1 MRRKL
6 VAGNWKMNG
15 DSALVSAFSSA
26 MASNIQAL
34 PEGIDVLIAAPTI
47 LLPRLRKEL
56 ASTRVLVAAQNV
68 SHYASGAYTGETSA
82 TMLREAGCDAC
93 LVGHSERRALFGD
106 TDEVV
111 LAKVRRLLEV
121 EVQPI
126 FCIGETLEQRDQ
138 GQATKVVTSQLALL
152 LGNLSSEALGKIAIA
167 YEPIW
172 AIGTGRTAS
181 PEQAQGMHECIRDV
195 VRQKDAE
202 LAEQMVLL
210 YGGSVNA
217 DNSSELFAQPDIDG
231 GLVGGAS
238 LQADNFAKICKSIAC
253 R

>member
-1 MRRKL
+1 
-6 VAGNWKMNG
+6 
-15 DSALVSAFSSA
+15 
-26 MASNIQAL
+26 
-34 PEGIDVLIAAPTI
+34 
-47 LLPRLRKEL
+47 
-56 ASTRVLVAAQNV
+56 
-68 SHYASGAYTGETSA
+68 
-82 TMLREAGCDAC
+82 MLSEAGCDAC

-106 TDEVV
+106 TDEVM

-126 FCIGETLEQRDQ
+126 FCIGETLEQRDL
-138 GQATKVVTSQLALL
+138 GQATNVVTSQLALL
-152 LGNLSSEALGKIAIA
+152 LDNLSSETLGKIAVA
-167 YEPIW
+167 YEPVW

-181 PEQAQGMHECIRDV
+181 PEQAQAMHECIRDY

-202 LAEQMVLL
+202 LAEKMVLL

-238 LQADNFAKICKSIAC
+238 LQADNFAQICKSIEC